1 MNIWP
6 ILKTRQNSN
15 ITWTKYICCT
25 WDSNPGRRIQCDPI
39 GRFLK
44 VFGRQIFFQKK
55 LKYWV
60 TFGLFLNKN
69 CCDYFW
75 LLFISTSGHTGRIE
89 DLERSIELWRPTNLR
104 HFCLLYVDW
113 DIMIVPSHLDFFLT
127 SDVIGLISIRFN
139 YFSCSWSSHL
149 IWHGKYLKLLNG
161 RSYISRNTWVH
172 SFAINKKWYF
182 ALQSVWPGWA
192 IYYTLGNFSKFVA
205 TNIWRLLSGHTA
217 SNHVKYKITL

>member
-6 ILKTRQNSN
+6 ILKTRQHSN
-15 ITWTKYICCT
+15 ITWTKYRCCT

-44 VFGRQIFFQKK
+44 VFGRKFFFQKK

-69 CCDYFW
+69 CCDYFCATFHFNIW
-75 LLFISTSGHTGRIE
+75 SHWQ
-89 DLERSIELWRPTNLR
+89 DWRPRTIHWAMTADELKAFLFTICWLGYYDCAVTFR
-104 HFCLLYVDW
+104 
-113 DIMIVPSHLDFFLT
+113 FFLS